1 MASPLVFVF
10 AILKMTTSHGAA
22 RSFVLSTSKHKQLCA
37 LHSLLKFPAS
47 PGITFKHSQK
57 TLFCLSTE
65 FSSFKTKPALLFGTC
80 SWDKSSAC
88 SQLMQQH
95 WTLPNKWGF
104 PTAQILLL
112 FVSELCF
119 FFFPRA
125 NLRIFPFYITSFSHL
140 LGPLPKYCFVVYI
153 LSAPVFIFTSDF
165 PPTFCCRLSPVL
177 IIMLLFFR
185 CLIPTPW
192 PASEA
197 SPFPTPHLPSPLSP
211 FCPLGAQDTLCLQLL
226 HLHTMD
232 KPSAGMLIS
241 LPPAQHHSHQQK
253 IHTVAE
259 GLYICVSKAWYTWI
273 KASWWLNYFLGIY

>member
-10 AILKMTTSHGAA
+10 AILKMTTSHRAA

-57 TLFCLSTE
+57 THFCLSTE

-119 FFFPRA
+119 FFSLELISESSPSTLHPFPICLAHCLNIVLLFTFYLHQYLFLQVTSPPHSAADSLPCSSSCFSSSAASFLPLGLPQR
-125 NLRIFPFYITSFSHL
+125 LFPFPL
-140 LGPLPKYCFVVYI
+140 L
-153 LSAPVFIFTSDF
+153 
-165 PPTFCCRLSPVL
+165 TF
-177 IIMLLFFR
+177 
-185 CLIPTPW
+185 
-192 PASEA
+192 
-197 SPFPTPHLPSPLSP
+197 
-211 FCPLGAQDTLCLQLL
+211 LL
-226 HLHTMD
+226 H
-232 KPSAGMLIS
+232 S
-241 LPPAQHHSHQQK
+241 LPFAP
-253 IHTVAE
+253 
-259 GLYICVSKAWYTWI
+259 
-273 KASWWLNYFLGIY
+273 